1 MLIKFSSNNPLFIQ
15 KIELLKLQYKTTI
28 TTKAVRLAIE
38 DFYEIERKCEILEA
52 EVESM
57 EAEINR
63 LRLLLDINK
72 STNISNKIAHLRS
85 LRQ

>member
-1 MLIKFSSNNPLFIQ
+1 MLIKFTSKNPLFHQ
-15 KIELLKLQYKTTI
+15 KIELLKLQYKTTANA
-28 TTKAVRLAIE
+28 KAARLAIE
-38 DFYEIERKCEILEA
+38 DFYEIQRKCEILEA

-72 STNISNKIAHLRS
+72 SSNISTKIAHLRS
-85 LRQ
+85 LKS